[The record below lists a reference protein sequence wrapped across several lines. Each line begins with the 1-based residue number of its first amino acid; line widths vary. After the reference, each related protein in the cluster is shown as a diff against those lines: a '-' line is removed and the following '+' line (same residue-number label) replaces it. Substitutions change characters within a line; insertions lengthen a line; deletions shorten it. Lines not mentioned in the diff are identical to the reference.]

1 MKLRDL
7 AERLQCR
14 LQSAD
19 GSPGNIDIIRVA
31 GIEHAREGDVTF
43 VDNPRYAVHLT
54 STKASAVILADDQD
68 VPASADFAVLRS
80 RHPYVDFARAVALF
94 VPPSAPARGI
104 DRLSA
109 VAPDASVGPDVSIG
123 PFVSIGAGASVGAR
137 TILYPHVTI
146 GAGAS
151 VGDDCVIHAHTSIR
165 ERSVVGSRVIL
176 HDGVVVGSEG
186 FGFARQADG
195 THLKIPQTAGVVIED
210 DVEIGANSTIDRPA
224 VGETRIQAGTKIDN
238 LVHIAHGV
246 VIGRRVL
253 LAAQV
258 GISGSAVVEDDV
270 ILAGQVGVA
279 GHLRI
284 GKGAMATAQSG
295 LPGSLDAGEYVSG
308 SPAIPHR
315 DWLKSSAA
323 YRALPALR
331 KRVTELESRLAELE
345 EKLAECRTLLDR

>member
-7 AERLQCR
+7 ADRLQCR
-14 LQSAD
+14 LQSGE
-19 GSPGNIDIIRVA
+19 GSVDIVRVA
-31 GIEHAREGDVTF
+31 GIEHAQAGDVTF
-43 VDNPRYAVHLT
+43 VDNPRYVVHLAT
-54 STKASAVILADDQD
+54 TKASAVIVADDQEI
-68 VPASADFAVLRS
+68 PESAGFAVLRS

-94 VPPSAPARGI
+94 LPSSAPPRGV

-109 VAPDASVGPDVSIG
+109 VAPDATVGADVSIG
-123 PFVSIGAGASVGAR
+123 PFVTIGAGVSIGAR

-146 GAGAS
+146 GAGAA
-151 VGDDCVIHAHTSIR
+151 VGDDCVIHAHASIR
-165 ERSVVGSRVIL
+165 ERAVVGNRVIL

-186 FGFARQADG
+186 FGFAKQTDG
-195 THLKIPQTAGVVIED
+195 THLKIPQAAGVVIED

-224 VGETRIQAGTKIDN
+224 VGETRVQAGTKIDN
-238 LVHIAHGV
+238 LVHVAHGV
-246 VIGRRVL
+246 SIGRRVL

-295 LPGSLDAGEYVSG
+295 IPGSIDAGEYVSG

-315 DWLKSSAA
+315 DWLKSAAA

-331 KRVTELESRLAELE
+331 KRVAELESRLVELE
-345 EKLAECRTLLDR
+345 KKLAQCLTLLDR

>member
-7 AERLQCR
+7 AAQLGCR
-14 LQSAD
+14 LEGDGEAD
-19 GSPGNIDIIRVA
+19 ITRVA
-31 GIEHAREGDVTF
+31 GIDQAQPGDITF
-43 VDNPRYAVHLT
+43 VDNPRYVSHLA
-54 STKASAVILADDQD
+54 STRASAVIVADDLAI
-68 VPASADFAVLRS
+68 PAGARFTAVRS
-80 RHPYVDFARAVALF
+80 SKPYVDFARAVAF
-94 VPPSAPARGI
+94 FIPSSAPAKGV

-109 VAPDASVGPDVSIG
+109 IAPDATIGADVSIG
-123 PFVSIGAGASVGAR
+123 PFVSIGPGASVGAR
-137 TILYPHVTI
+137 TVLYPHVAI

-151 VGDDCVIHAHTSIR
+151 VGDDCRIHSQCSIR
-165 ERSVVGSRVIL
+165 ERAVVGHRVIL

-186 FGFARQADG
+186 FGFAKQADG
-195 THLKIPQTAGVVIED
+195 THLKIPQAAGVVIED

-246 VIGRRVL
+246 SVGRRVL
-253 LAAQV
+253 LMAQV

-295 LPGSLDAGEYVSG
+295 IPNSVNAGEYVSG

-315 DWLKSSAA
+315 DWMKSAAA
-323 YRALPALR
+323 YRQLPALR
-331 KRVTELESRLAELE
+331 RRVAELEHRLAELE
-345 EKLAECRTLLDR
+345 EKLKR